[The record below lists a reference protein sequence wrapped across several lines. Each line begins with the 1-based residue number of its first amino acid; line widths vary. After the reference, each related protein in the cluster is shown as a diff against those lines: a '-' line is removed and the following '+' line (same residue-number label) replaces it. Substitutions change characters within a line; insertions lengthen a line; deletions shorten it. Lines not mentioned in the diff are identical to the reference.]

1 VFVAK
6 EDRQR
11 FLTKL
16 STLQHSAQVDD
27 WEVRLQPRQQPL
39 FPAALSIAP
48 ARNAQGQVVGLRW
61 LMRDITTP
69 RSIRDELE
77 RRVQERTAAL
87 HAEVAEHQRTEKRL
101 QAALEEKEIL
111 LREVHHRVKNNL
123 QVIASLLDLQA
134 DTLPDPRLHAAV
146 EDSQQRIQAMA
157 LIHESLYQGVD
168 LARVNAADYLHR
180 LSTRLF
186 EAYGAAERI
195 ALQLEANAVRLEV
208 NTAIPCG
215 LILNELL
222 SNALKYAF
230 PDGRAGEV
238 HIALRQA
245 CPDTCV
251 LMVRDT
257 GVGFPEDID
266 FRHTNSLGWQLI
278 CVLTEQ
284 LGGSI
289 ALERDNGTTVRVTFP
304 LPEVEPSEATEE

>member
-1 VFVAK
+1 
-6 EDRQR
+6 
-11 FLTKL
+11 
-16 STLQHSAQVDD
+16 
-27 WEVRLQPRQQPL
+27 
-39 FPAALSIAP
+39 
-48 ARNAQGQVVGLRW
+48 
-61 LMRDITTP
+61 
-69 RSIRDELE
+69 
-77 RRVQERTAAL
+77 
-87 HAEVAEHQRTEKRL
+87 
-101 QAALEEKEIL
+101 
-111 LREVHHRVKNNL
+111 
-123 QVIASLLDLQA
+123 
-134 DTLPDPRLHAAV
+134 
-146 EDSQQRIQAMA
+146 
-157 LIHESLYQGVD
+157 VD
-168 LARVNAADYLHR
+168 LARVNAADYLRR

-251 LMVRDT
+251 LTVRDT
-257 GVGFPEDID
+257 GIGFPEDID

-289 ALERDNGTTVRVTFP
+289 ALERDNGTTVTVTFP
-304 LPEVEPSEATEE
+304 LPEVASGEVTGR